1 MNYLRTRSGLPIYKF
16 ENPQYSPIK
25 SIQGMWVPSTWQN
38 SAQNLYSCDSLPK
51 PEFSTY
57 LESSEGGFRNF

>member
-1 MNYLRTRSGLPIYKF
+1 
-16 ENPQYSPIK
+16 
-25 SIQGMWVPSTWQN
+25 MWVPSTWQN